1 MTRADVTVSRA
12 RASGAA
18 KYASFTNRARGIP
31 FALGRATVQ
40 PEAPRMNESPPDDD
54 RERRL
59 IEAVVSLAKTF
70 REERDQLMRRL
81 CQLEQQLEILAIRL
95 DAQQP
100 AASPDAPPPDPSRTP
115 S

>member
-1 MTRADVTVSRA
+1 MDELLPA
-12 RASGAA
+12 
-18 KYASFTNRARGIP
+18 
-31 FALGRATVQ
+31 
-40 PEAPRMNESPPDDD
+40 DDD

-81 CQLEQQLEILAIRL
+81 TQLEHEIEILAIRL
-95 DAQQP
+95 DEQQRTPP
-100 AASPDAPPPDPSRTP
+100 AAPPAVRPPGPSRIR

>member
-1 MTRADVTVSRA
+1 MDEVHT
-12 RASGAA
+12 
-18 KYASFTNRARGIP
+18 
-31 FALGRATVQ
+31 
-40 PEAPRMNESPPDDD
+40 DDD

-81 CQLEQQLEILAIRL
+81 TQLEHEIEILAIRL
-95 DAQQP
+95 DAQQRP
-100 AASPDAPPPDPSRTP
+100 QAASPDGQPPDPSRTP